1 MIVYG
6 LFSNLIHEFGRTNP
20 KRVSSLGFR
29 TVCADFMPRLPAAD
43 RSREG
48 PKCDLAIAM
57 LLTPAFTLRSWPATP
72 EVFGSW
78 GAACFTTLSEC
89 SPRHAPKRRFFP
101 KSFRS
106 RITEEPE
113 PWRAKTGVHVRLM
126 VVVRATD
133 WRDLR
138 ERTEPKGRS
147 LSVVKVKTRMI
158 RISAAPHGSANSAP
172 RPHRDGRTS
181 NTQSHRLVT

>member
-1 MIVYG
+1 MAVVRVR
-6 LFSNLIHEFGRTNP
+6 LR
-20 KRVSSLGFR
+20 KRPRPRAQCLVRILRPVFLTQIGPGKVRSATLRLRCCSLL
-29 TVCADFMPRLPAAD
+29 ALPL
-43 RSREG
+43 RSR
-48 PKCDLAIAM
+48 
-57 LLTPAFTLRSWPATP
+57 PATP
-72 EVFGSW
+72 EAFGRW

-89 SPRHAPKRRFFP
+89 SPRHAPKRRIFP

-181 NTQSHRLVT
+181 NTQSHRPVT